1 MFFLSAIYG
10 ISNKVSTYGDVYNY
24 EILSL
29 AMFTRSSIEESFEEE
44 FNLHSF
50 VTLLW
55 QDFQS
60 LGFKWPKSHST
71 KWRNRGDQSLPQ
83 E

>member
-29 AMFTRSSIEESFEEE
+29 AMFTRRSSIEESFEEE

-50 VTLLW
+50 VTIVA
-55 QDFQS
+55 
-60 LGFKWPKSHST
+60 GFPKF
-71 KWRNRGDQSLPQ
+71 RI
-83 E
+83 